1 MTTHQLIQK
10 IKKTRVQKIGKAP
23 VVILPLKVWQ
33 EIESSLE
40 DLEAEG
46 GRFLAH
52 KVVKARR
59 ERRLYSATQVKK
71 VLGI

>member
-40 DLEAEG
+40 DLEAEEG
-46 GRFLAH
+46 HFLVR
-52 KVVKARR
+52 KIDKARR
-59 ERRLYSATQVKK
+59 ERKLYSANQVKK
-71 VLGI
+71 ALGI